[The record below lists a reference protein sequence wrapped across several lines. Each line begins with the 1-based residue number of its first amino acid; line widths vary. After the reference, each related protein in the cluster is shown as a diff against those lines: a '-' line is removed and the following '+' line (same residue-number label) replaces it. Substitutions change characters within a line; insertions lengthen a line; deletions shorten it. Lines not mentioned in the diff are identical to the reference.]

1 MEIGEAFVYVVPL
14 KRIYFGRKSNR
25 AKRAIDY
32 IRKFVSRHAK
42 VNLEDV
48 VIMDDVNSYIWSNSI
63 EKPPRRVKILVEM
76 KEFKPE
82 EGEAYKK
89 VLVRLAG
96 EKVRVGKYEIKNK
109 Q

>member
-1 MEIGEAFVYVVPL
+1 MEVGDAFVYVIPL
-14 KRIYFGRKSNR
+14 KKIYFGRRSNR

-32 IRKFVSRHAK
+32 IRKFVSKHVK
-42 VNLEDV
+42 VNPEDV
-48 VIMDDVNSYIWSNSI
+48 VIMDDVNSFIWERSI
-63 EKPPRRVKILVEM
+63 EKPPRKVKIIAEM

-82 EGEAYKK
+82 EGEAVKK

-96 EKVRVGKYEIKNK
+96 EKVRTGKYEIKNK

>member
-1 MEIGEAFVYVVPL
+1 MEAGEAFVYVVPL
-14 KRIYFGRKSNR
+14 KRIYFGRRSNR
-25 AKRAIDY
+25 AKRAVDY
-32 IRKFVSRHAK
+32 IRKFVSKNVK
-42 VNLEDV
+42 VSLQDV
-48 VIMDDVNSYIWSNSI
+48 VIMDDVNSFIWKNSI
-63 EKPPRRVKILVEM
+63 EKPPRRVKIIVEM

-82 EGEAYKK
+82 EGESVKK